1 MLNSRTLKDV
11 KVRLCGIHTPE
22 KGRAFSKRARQFT
35 SKMVCGKVVYVK
47 VMATDR
53 QGRAV
58 AMICDDKTLLN
69 EELVKAGLTW
79 VY

>member
-1 MLNSRTLKDV
+1 
-11 KVRLCGIHTPE
+11 
-22 KGRAFSKRARQFT
+22 
-35 SKMVCGKVVYVK
+35 MVCGKVVYVK

-53 QGRAV
+53 HGRAV